1 MIIIM
6 AMSMTMATTMIMA
19 TADTTMIIM
28 VMGAATIMSTIITMI
43 SPAMGWDCSIAARI
57 RPARR
62 SRA

>member
-19 TADTTMIIM
+19 TADTLIT
-28 VMGAATIMSTIITMI
+28 VMAPATIMFTIITMI
-43 SPAMGWDCSIAARI
+43 SPAMRWDCSIAARI